1 MDFTVEL
8 LKWYER
14 HGRTLPWR
22 ETHDPYPIWL
32 SEVILQQTRIQQ
44 GMAYWE
50 RFMQRFPTVEAL
62 AAASEDEVL
71 RLWQGLGYYSR
82 ARHLHAAARQIV
94 ERGGFP
100 TTLEGIRSLKGVGDY
115 TAAAVASFAFG
126 LPAAA
131 VDGNAY
137 RVMARYFGIE
147 TPINS
152 TEGKK
157 VFAALAAQLLPRD
170 RAADYNQAVMDFG
183 ATWCTPQ
190 SPRCADCPLAEA
202 CVAWREG
209 RVGLLP
215 VKERKVK
222 MQTRHITY
230 IYVRCHG
237 MTALRRRGPGDIWQG
252 LWEPVCYETG
262 AGEQAAR
269 ELSALLQS
277 TAPPRLIKKDVKHVL
292 THRILMA
299 DFYLWEPDS
308 RPALPAGYVWIAE
321 EELDSYAV
329 PRLVEMVFL
338 EVRGQR

>member
-8 LKWYER
+8 LKWYEH

-22 ETHDPYPIWL
+22 ETRDPYPIWL

-222 MQTRHITY
+222 MLTRHITY

-237 MTALRRRGPGDIWQG
+237 MTALRRRGPSDIWQG

-338 EVRGQR
+338 EVRGKR

>member
-8 LKWYER
+8 LKWYEH

-22 ETHDPYPIWL
+22 ETRDPYPIWL

-115 TAAAVASFAFG
+115 TAAAVVSFAFG

-329 PRLVEMVFL
+329 PRLVERVIF
-338 EVRGQR
+338 EVRGKR

>member
-22 ETHDPYPIWL
+22 ETRDPYPIWL

-94 ERGGFP
+94 EQGGFP

-308 RPALPAGYVWIAE
+308 RPALPDGYVWIAE
-321 EELDSYAV
+321 ENLDSYAV
-329 PRLVEMVFL
+329 PRLVERVIF
-338 EVRGQR
+338 EVRGER

>member
-22 ETHDPYPIWL
+22 ETRDPYPIWL
-32 SEVILQQTRIQQ
+32 NEVILQQTRIQQ
-44 GMAYWE
+44 GIAYWE

-222 MQTRHITY
+222 MQTRHIAY

-299 DFYLWEPDS
+299 DFYLWELDS

-321 EELDSYAV
+321 EELDRYAV

-338 EVRGQR
+338 EVRGKR

>member
-22 ETHDPYPIWL
+22 ETRDPYPIWL

-190 SPRCADCPLAEA
+190 SPRCVDCPLAEA
-202 CVAWREG
+202 CVAWRGG

-222 MQTRHITY
+222 MLTRHITY

-252 LWEPVCYETG
+252 LWEPVCFESG
-262 AGEQAAR
+262 AGEQDAR
-269 ELSALLQS
+269 ELSALLLS
-277 TAPPRLIKKDVKHVL
+277 PAPPRLIKKDVKHVL

-321 EELDSYAV
+321 EELDRYAV
-329 PRLVEMVFL
+329 PRLVERVIF
-338 EVRGQR
+338 EVRGER

>member
-8 LKWYER
+8 LKWYEH

-230 IYVRCHG
+230 IYVRCQG

-299 DFYLWEPDS
+299 DFYLWELDS

-329 PRLVEMVFL
+329 PRLVERFFL
-338 EVRGQR
+338 EVRGKR